1 MITLS
6 AIIFSIGI
14 ILAWSVIPR
23 IFASQATIIDYRG
36 LRRCRIM
43 VTTLRVIIIILC
55 SYHLL
60 NVIRPIDGAPNW
72 THGLWMILLIML
84 LIYLNFPEMLRQ
96 LETKLRAREESPTIE
111 NCP

>member
-6 AIIFSIGI
+6 AIIFTIGL

-23 IFASQATIIDYRG
+23 ILASQATIIDYRG

-43 VTTLRVIIIILC
+43 VKTLRVIILILC
-55 SYHLL
+55 GYHLL
-60 NVIRPIDGAPNW
+60 SVIRPIDGVPNW
-72 THGLWMILLIML
+72 THGLWMILLVML
-84 LIYLNFPEMLRQ
+84 LLYLNFPETLHQ

>member
-6 AIIFSIGI
+6 AIIFTIGI

-23 IFASQATIIDYRG
+23 IFVNQATIIDYRG
-36 LRRCRIM
+36 LRRCRIT
-43 VTTLRVIIIILC
+43 VRTLRVIILILC
-55 SYHLL
+55 GYHLL
-60 NVIRPIDGAPNW
+60 NVIKPIDGAPNW
-72 THGLWMILLIML
+72 THGLWTILLVML
-84 LIYLNFPEMLRQ
+84 LLYLNFPVMLHQ